1 MHAFFLK
8 ETITCFTG
16 NVGINSSQGIFGFL
30 TRCLQQNKKNETLV
44 QHTILLIYGK
54 GPLYLGQGRGVKMPC
69 PACSTRSYVF
79 QDKLELLFTC
89 PGMSIK
95 NVNVI
100 LFIQT
105 YQTSGLFRPKI
116 IFLFLNQNLC
126 YASVTFAF

>member
-1 MHAFFLK
+1 M
-8 ETITCFTG
+8 
-16 NVGINSSQGIFGFL
+16 
-30 TRCLQQNKKNETLV
+30 TRCLQQKQKNETLV

-54 GPLYLGQGRGVKMPC
+54 GPPYLGQGRGVKMPC

-79 QDKLELLFTC
+79 QDKLDFLFAC
-89 PGMSIK
+89 PGTSWTSIK

-126 YASVTFAF
+126 YASVTFAFR